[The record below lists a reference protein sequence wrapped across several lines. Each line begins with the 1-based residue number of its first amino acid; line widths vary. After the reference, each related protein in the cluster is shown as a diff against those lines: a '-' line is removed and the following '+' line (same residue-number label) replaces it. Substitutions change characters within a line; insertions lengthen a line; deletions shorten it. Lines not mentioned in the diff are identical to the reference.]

1 MNSEERRILKIAT
14 VREIRFAGTD
24 QDGDSVYV
32 ELDRRTSQQVLE
44 FIKNGILDQ
53 ISSRPLMLGANAKLS
68 RRGVALEN

>member
-1 MNSEERRILKIAT
+1 MTTDERRLLKIAT

-32 ELDRRTSQQVLE
+32 ELDKRTAQQVLE

-53 ISSRPLMLGANAKLS
+53 TSSKPLMLG
-68 RRGVALEN
+68 G